1 MSTKPGEVHVFEL
14 LRIGSGVQ
22 IQDGLTGVSRKA
34 RRGCGVCLV
43 SVWRG
48 PRRRYLYVVVAPNR
62 FAARPFDDGQVRR
75 AQGFVAEAFPGVFEP
90 TPRTADESTTLFT
103 VEGDDGYREHQ
114 LYVHRTGLIEL
125 LWALTYEDDG
135 DALTI
140 DPVEMASIVMQAAQA
155 VARKTYTEVLRAR
168 RGWRRFA
175 RVDWWFQAATRISG
189 PNGPR
194 SWTNLRFPGQI
205 PPRAHHDWA
214 VAPPSG
220 YGFQRLVNSRRR
232 RAPEE
237 IARVFLGEFLTANGY
252 YELSEVVDEVIA
264 HAASR
269 LEGES
274 ETPAS

>member
-1 MSTKPGEVHVFEL
+1 MPILSPLNPAEVV
-14 LRIGSGVQ
+14 RAV
-22 IQDGLTGVSRKA
+22 
-34 RRGCGVCLV
+34 RRGVLSATARLRPDHRAIATRAV
-43 SVWRG
+43 RFSPDNAVRL
-48 PRRRYLYVVVAPNR
+48 YLYVVVAPNR
-62 FAARPFDDGQVRR
+62 FAPRPFDDGQVRR
-75 AQGFVAEAFPGVFEP
+75 AQGFIADAFPGVFEP

-114 LYVHRTGLIEL
+114 VYVHRTGLVEL

-135 DALTI
+135 ETLTI
-140 DPVEMASIVMQAAQA
+140 DPVEMAYVVMRTAQA
-155 VARKTYTEVLRAR
+155 VARKPYTEVSRAG

-175 RVDWWFQAATRISG
+175 RVDWWFQAGTRISG
-189 PNGPR
+189 PSGPR
-194 SWTNLRFPGQI
+194 SWTGLRFPSQT

-237 IARVFLGEFLTANGY
+237 IARVFLSEFLTANGY
-252 YELSEVVDEVIA
+252 YEFSEARDEVIA

-269 LEGES
+269 LKSES
-274 ETPAS
+274 ASAAS